1 MLLPACFP
9 ASQAKVSR
17 ISVLLNL
24 HLLDDSSTG
33 GPFDQEP
40 SKQKQTP
47 KPENIN
53 TGQWKLRKRKREK
66 KLTQNPGCNADVLF
80 FQPLMSGAKRSSCL
94 AMEPSFHSN

>member
-9 ASQAKVSR
+9 ASQAEVSH

-24 HLLDDSSTG
+24 YLLDDSSTA

-40 SKQKQTP
+40 SKQKTNP

-53 TGQWKLRKRKREK
+53 MGQWKLGKRKREK
-66 KLTQNPGCNADVLF
+66 KLTQNPGCNADVLC
-80 FQPLMSGAKRSSCL
+80 FQTLMTEAKRSSCL
-94 AMEPSFHSN
+94 ALEPSFHSN